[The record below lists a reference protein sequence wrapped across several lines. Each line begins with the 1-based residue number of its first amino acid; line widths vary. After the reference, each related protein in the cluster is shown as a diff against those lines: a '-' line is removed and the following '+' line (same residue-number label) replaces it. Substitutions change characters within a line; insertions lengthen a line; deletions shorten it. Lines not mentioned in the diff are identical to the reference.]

1 MTLIER
7 RRTRQLSL
15 TALLALNLH
24 AGHSQWI
31 KVVGEG
37 GSNPGRGVESMEKAK
52 PKAPSKAT
60 LLTHRVSEW
69 VSEWAKCSRTSRSQ
83 CTDSTSTPS
92 YFRLCLTAYT
102 PLCRRACAI
111 ICGLLRWKR
120 DEESRGVAITHTHT
134 HTLRA
139 LFGGGKCVRAFRF
152 VFSDFMALCV
162 YNVAFC
168 STFVL

>member
-15 TALLALNLH
+15 TALLALNIH

-37 GSNPGRGVESMEKAK
+37 EQSRAGSGVHGKSQAK
-52 PKAPSKAT
+52 SSIQSDIADSQSKW
-60 LLTHRVSEW
+60 W

>member
-31 KVVGEG
+31 KVVEG
-37 GSNPGRGVESMEKAK
+37 GGRNPGRGVESMEKAK

-60 LLTHRVSEW
+60 LLTHR

-134 HTLRA
+134 HTHAEGTFRWWQMCSSLSFC
-139 LFGGGKCVRAFRF
+139 LFRF
-152 VFSDFMALCV
+152 
-162 YNVAFC
+162 YG
-168 STFVL
+168 FVRLQRRFL